1 MKPRDIDGRLPASI
15 QPAQR
20 VSQPLDN
27 YSRWFSPS
35 AMLLASTWVT
45 LQIQFKFNPIQQQP
59 WAPVPHDLTR
69 LSVCGS
75 CAWHDEACILSHHS
89 GHLYPME
96 PGNQAI
102 LDQYTE
108 KRQVCP
114 SSNISPSHS
123 GIGCNFV
130 SEREVFQAGLHH
142 PVEMRWPGMGPKHL
156 AILNSIPE
164 VIKEFS
170 NCSRATGR
178 ICIVWHTA
186 HMAAW
191 NTRILSHTPS
201 LC

>member
-1 MKPRDIDGRLPASI
+1 MTV
-15 QPAQR
+15 QP
-20 VSQPLDN
+20 
-27 YSRWFSPS
+27 
-35 AMLLASTWVT
+35 
-45 LQIQFKFNPIQQQP
+45 QFKFNQIQQQS
-59 WAPVPHDLTR
+59 WTPVLRDLNR

-75 CAWHDEACILSHHS
+75 CGGHDEAWTLCHHS
-89 GHLYPME
+89 SYLYPME

-108 KRQVCP
+108 NKQGCP
-114 SSNISPSHS
+114 SSNISPSHP

-142 PVEMRWPGMGPKHL
+142 PVEMRRPGMGPKHL
-156 AILNSIPE
+156 AIFNSIPK
-164 VIKEFS
+164 VIKEFT

-191 NTRILSHTPS
+191 IARILSHTPR